1 MLASAAAAP
10 AATPRR
16 GLLRAPRLGRRR
28 AAPSAFLAPSV
39 LPPSRDAPGSR
50 PPSSSGARVAL
61 GRRAPAP
68 VPGFARASPRPRTL
82 VPPVS
87 APGATSTEVAG
98 DAPDAS
104 SADSTESSTAASS
117 DASSSSSSSSD
128 ASPSCRIDRGLGLRR
143 ALSDETQSRPFL
155 PLGGE
160 VLHVGWLRGGDPSS
174 VGKVTREEGESD
186 RECLEALVDHYTGDD
201 LDRAQE
207 LLRRVERGWAD
218 VTLTLGGGYYCRL
231 QRFSEFDTLT
241 LSGPGD
247 PEAPLDRPLQNW
259 QRMIPPGWLATVPGR
274 VFLCAHV
281 VVRNVDPPPSAETKP
296 FGLYAPDSLEPRLSD
311 YDLWNELRT
320 VSNAVGW
327 EKRAADGGYGSDTSA
342 GAAQQEA
349 LEAIAALERER
360 VELEASGSS
369 VDELDAEVA
378 ELRDAAR
385 RAGVKVVEAGRGGS
399 DRPKDRPSSSGSSS
413 GSSSSAGS
421 SSGSSAS
428 SRSVPAEWQTWGTQV
443 ESNRIVAWASRGARF
458 YANYHLDEE
467 GGMTCLLLS
476 PRGASVI
483 SAARQ
488 LWRYFTIE
496 QYRLLILSRLPGAK
510 SRYPTLAKLNA
521 RYESVAQ
528 AIRRMNKSE
537 QDVETRNWFRR
548 VGRKVRSFWKNDGKA
563 RYKVQQQFL
572 ETITDLEQSTAQEL
586 ARAKSEATTAHAYHE
601 IIQTRFEEADFRPL
615 GGEVRFLP
623 PFVKKRLDPAISTI
637 NSVAERAQILS
648 DALER
653 TTGLLQAGVEV
664 RLQRLNEIITRLG
677 LVFTVL
683 SVVLGFFSAV
693 AYEGPLQRAFYAL
706 CRAALA
712 KFPWTSPLMTIML
725 PPS

>member
-1 MLASAAAAP
+1 M
-10 AATPRR
+10 
-16 GLLRAPRLGRRR
+16 
-28 AAPSAFLAPSV
+28 
-39 LPPSRDAPGSR
+39 
-50 PPSSSGARVAL
+50 
-61 GRRAPAP
+61 
-68 VPGFARASPRPRTL
+68 
-82 VPPVS
+82 
-87 APGATSTEVAG
+87 
-98 DAPDAS
+98 
-104 SADSTESSTAASS
+104 
-117 DASSSSSSSSD
+117 
-128 ASPSCRIDRGLGLRR
+128 
-143 ALSDETQSRPFL
+143 
-155 PLGGE
+155 
-160 VLHVGWLRGGDPSS
+160 
-174 VGKVTREEGESD
+174 
-186 RECLEALVDHYTGDD
+186 
-201 LDRAQE
+201 
-207 LLRRVERGWAD
+207 
-218 VTLTLGGGYYCRL
+218 
-231 QRFSEFDTLT
+231 
-241 LSGPGD
+241 
-247 PEAPLDRPLQNW
+247 
-259 QRMIPPGWLATVPGR
+259 
-274 VFLCAHV
+274 
-281 VVRNVDPPPSAETKP
+281 
-296 FGLYAPDSLEPRLSD
+296 
-311 YDLWNELRT
+311 
-320 VSNAVGW
+320 
-327 EKRAADGGYGSDTSA
+327 
-342 GAAQQEA
+342 
-349 LEAIAALERER
+349 
-360 VELEASGSS
+360 ELEASGSS

-413 GSSSSAGS
+413 GSSSAGS

-548 VGRKVRSFWKNDGKA
+548 VGRRVAGFWKNDGKA

-623 PFVKKRLDPAISTI
+623 PLREKKARPGHQHHQLRRGA
-637 NSVAERAQILS
+637 RQILS

-693 AYEGPLQRAFYAL
+693 AYEGPLQSILRPLQGRAREIPVDEPAHDHH
-706 CRAALA
+706 AAPELMKPKKKKEGAREEYLLLRRSTDISHRSYPPSSFSTHRSSAPRLA
-712 KFPWTSPLMTIML
+712 SRSPTYLLYMNPARDYLLHPPL
-725 PPS
+725 PPELLLARLDAGRRSRSPVPHLIESALRALRLVLGELGEGLGGHRAHLRPRVPEPGRPERHRPERAPELVRAVRLPEPLARSRVRDDGGDENGGEPEKRPRPDGKHVEQIPKRRGRLGRLPPASRSRRSRR